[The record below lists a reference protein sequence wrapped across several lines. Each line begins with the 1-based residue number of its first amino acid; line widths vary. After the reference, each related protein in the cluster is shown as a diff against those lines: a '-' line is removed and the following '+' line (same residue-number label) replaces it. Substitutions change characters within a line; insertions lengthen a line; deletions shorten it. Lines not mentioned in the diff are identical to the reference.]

1 LPIPPA
7 QPLRGVPWSPWPFGP
22 CLVPRVVPSLLT
34 HGTAGHRTE
43 EIGKTALQQAVEG
56 DLAPARQAAIAAIDV
71 DGTLFSKRAA
81 QTVFLSHLRAAGL
94 LDRAAFAR
102 LVAIYLLHRVGLM
115 DPVKA
120 RQRGLALLDGLPV
133 AQAEQM
139 ADRLSA
145 ELLPLVRPE
154 ARAELAALRA
164 RGLCVLLVSASLGM
178 VVRRLAEGLGA
189 DGYLASELVV
199 VGESCRG
206 AYAGP
211 VLEGRQKWIALHAF
225 ADERFGQGGWA
236 LAAAYGDSVDDVAL
250 LEHAAEAVAVNAR
263 GGLARAARRHG
274 WRRVAWR

>member
-1 LPIPPA
+1 ML
-7 QPLRGVPWSPWPFGP
+7 
-22 CLVPRVVPSLLT
+22 
-34 HGTAGHRTE
+34 GTRRRRSGT
-43 EIGKTALQQAVEG
+43 TAQQAVDG
-56 DLAPARQAAIAAIDV
+56 GLAPAEQAAIAAIDV

-102 LVAIYLLHRVGLM
+102 LVAIYLLHRLGLL

-145 ELLPLVRPE
+145 ELLPLVRAE
-154 ARAELAALRA
+154 ARAEIAALRA

-178 VVRRLAEGLGA
+178 VVRRLAEGLAA
-189 DGYLASELVV
+189 DGYLASELVIA
-199 VGESCRG
+199 GDRCRG
-206 AYAGP
+206 AYDGP
-211 VLEGRQKWIALHAF
+211 VLEGRQKWVALSRF
-225 ADERFGQGGWA
+225 ADERFGRGGWT
-236 LAAAYGDSVDDVAL
+236 LVAAYGDSVDDVAL
-250 LEHAAEAVAVNAR
+250 LERAAEAVTVNAR
-263 GGLARAARRHG
+263 GKLARTAARRG